1 LLDHAGVNSA
11 SDIAGFDQLVRLE
24 QRSHSVVAHTWQA
37 GGDGEK
43 GCARH
48 LGLNWAQPSEEVQ
61 YRLGP
66 TLRDR
71 RELPAQRALPEFIMA
86 EPLHGSD
93 VNRRPDIEPENASPK
108 TGNAPN
114 PAVSASLEMQNQGS
128 SHEPVRYPEPMQ
140 RVALLT

>member
-1 LLDHAGVNSA
+1 
-11 SDIAGFDQLVRLE
+11 
-24 QRSHSVVAHTWQA
+24 
-37 GGDGEK
+37 
-43 GCARH
+43 
-48 LGLNWAQPSEEVQ
+48 
-61 YRLGP
+61 
-66 TLRDR
+66 
-71 RELPAQRALPEFIMA
+71 MA

-114 PAVSASLEMQNQGS
+114 PAVSAALEMQNQGG